1 MQIKFKR
8 VMADAESIDD
18 FKWFVSSAQN
28 KTKDKDT
35 INYQEIWIDN
45 KLAGYIAT
53 NDYNHKASESRMLCI
68 VNIFL
73 HESNF
78 ARVLDEFIRKNK
90 KDYYEIYTWQ
100 DKNDIAMLDV
110 YKKLG
115 AFLIADPTAPFR
127 VTKDY
132 NRDGLIELEGKLAVL
147 FYEDGERY
155 KGSEIDV

>member
-18 FKWFVSSAQN
+18 FKWFVSATEK
-28 KTKDKDT
+28 KTKDIDT
-35 INYQEIWIDN
+35 LNYQEIWIDN
-45 KLAGYIAT
+45 VLAGYIAT

-100 DKNDIAMLDV
+100 NEKDIAMLDL
-110 YKKLG
+110 YKEIG
-115 AFLIADPTAPFR
+115 VFLVADPTAPFR

-132 NRDGLIELEGKLAVL
+132 TRDGLIKLDGNYAVL